1 MSLTFAPGPGCS
13 EVARAL
19 TLEIRRISLKGLT
32 PAAAAYLLARLF
44 HHLRRPFLLVTP
56 EAQSQQTFLKDLGFF
71 LEDPGSGRP
80 NGWPPRLLDFPAREI
95 LPFQVL
101 DFDAEVS
108 CARMGAAYLALT
120 LREPFLAVA
129 PAAALRQKLPP
140 AGRLKKAMAY
150 VLPGEELDRGE
161 FLKTLLT
168 WGYERRPLVEAPG
181 EFSVRGGIIDLFPPL
196 LPQPVR
202 LEFWGDEVESVRLF
216 DPATQRSRGTLED
229 LVVLPASEV
238 ILDETARE
246 QALARR
252 RRRQDPR
259 FWHHLQEGRHF
270 PGIERHLPEFYPETH
285 TFWDFLPATTV
296 VVEWD
301 PLNLA
306 QAVRQLEEAVAG
318 EPRGWLDE
326 APWEERRSPFTLLSC
341 PLLPLT
347 GPEEEVEFTFQV
359 EKNEDLARELAQ
371 AGGETGRLVPAL
383 AARLAEWRQAGAPT
397 LLVCRSRHRAERL
410 SRLLTEEG
418 LEVERKDDWRGG
430 PGDRRSP
437 ALPASTPPNPLY
449 GVEREGLGEGGAV
462 AFWPPLPR
470 TAPGLVEVVVGEIS
484 GGFRFWSEG
493 LIVLTEDEALGFRPE
508 GRRHREAPPPTNLTS
523 LADLKEGDF
532 VVQLDHGIGLYR
544 GLVKLTVGAEVN
556 DFLELEYQGGD
567 RLYLPVDRLHLVQKY
582 LGVEGVSPRLERL
595 GGKSWERTKKR
606 VKKAVE
612 KIARELVELYA
623 LRRVLPGHHFTPPD
637 PVFREFEATFEYEET
652 PDQLQAIQEVI
663 ADMTSDKPMDRLVCG
678 DVGYGKT
685 EVALR
690 AAFKAAMDGKQVAL
704 LVPTTVLAEQHY
716 ETFQHRLGHYPLEVR
731 VLSRFKGAAEQ
742 KRLLS
747 GLAQGKVD
755 IVIGTHRLFSRDV
768 AFRDLGLVIVDEE
781 QRFGVRQKEK
791 LKEWRR
797 TVDVLTLTATP
808 IPRTLQL
815 SLTNL
820 RDLSLINT
828 PPENRRAIRTYLC
841 RPDKAV
847 MEAAIR
853 RELAR
858 GGQVFFVH
866 NRVENLASW
875 TRLVQS
881 LVPEAKVA
889 MAHGQMPER
898 ELERVMVRF
907 WRGGVDVLVC
917 TAIIEAGLDIPAAN
931 TIIINRAHTLGLAQ
945 LYQLR
950 GRVGRSQMQAY
961 AYLLVPEEAALSRE
975 AQKRLKALMEF
986 TELGSG
992 FKIAL
997 HDLQIRGAGNLLGQ
1011 AQSGHL
1017 AEVGYELY
1025 LQLLEEAIR
1034 EFKGEAPEDLA
1045 PDPEIRVPVAAY
1057 FPEDYV
1063 PDIQQRLALYRR
1075 LSGRLPPEAVDELEA
1090 ELLDR
1095 FGPLPPEGYNLLEV
1109 VRAKH
1114 RLRQLGVRRL
1124 VFMDSFAMLEFAAPE
1139 LLDLKRLLEA
1149 LQRRPESLRLTPDQ
1163 RLRLR
1168 LPGEGSPLELLRNC
1182 LKEVETFV
1190 KGS

>member
-1 MSLTFAPGPGCS
+1 MPLSFAPGPGWS
-13 EVARAL
+13 EIARAL

-44 HHLRRPFLLVTP
+44 HRLRRPFLLVTP
-56 EAQSQQTFLKDLGFF
+56 EAQTQQTFLKDLGFF
-71 LEDPGSGRP
+71 LEDPGAGRP

-95 LPFQVL
+95 LPFKVL

-108 CARMGAAYLALT
+108 CARIGAAYLALT
-120 LREPFLAVA
+120 HREPFLAVA

-140 AGRLKKAMAY
+140 ADRLKKAMVY
-150 VLPGEELDRGE
+150 VLPGKELDRGE

-181 EFSVRGGIIDLFPPL
+181 EFSVRGGIVDLFPPL
-196 LPQPVR
+196 LPRPVR
-202 LEFWGDEVESVRLF
+202 LEFWGDEVESLRLF

-238 ILDETARE
+238 ILDEAARE

-306 QAVRQLEEAVAG
+306 QAVRQLEEAAAG
-318 EPRGWLDE
+318 EPPGWLDE
-326 APWEERRSPFTLLSC
+326 APWEERRGPFTLLSC

-347 GPEEEVEFTFQV
+347 GPEEEVEFTFRV
-359 EKNEDLARELAQ
+359 EKNEGLAAELAQ
-371 AGGETGRLVPAL
+371 AGADTGRLVPAL
-383 AARLAEWRQAGAPT
+383 AARLAEWRQAGAYT
-397 LLVCRSRHRAERL
+397 LLVCRSQHRAARL
-410 SRLLTEEG
+410 SRLLAEEG
-418 LEVERKDDWRGG
+418 LEVE
-430 PGDRRSP
+430 
-437 ALPASTPPNPLY
+437 
-449 GVEREGLGEGGAV
+449 GLGGGGQGSQTPG
-462 AFWPPLPR
+462 PPLK
-470 TAPGLVEVVVGEIS
+470 TLAPGLVEVVVGEVS
-484 GGFRFWSEG
+484 GGFRLWSEG

-508 GRRHREAPPPTNLTS
+508 GRRRREAPVPTDLTS

-532 VVQLDHGIGLYR
+532 VVHLDHGIGLYR

-663 ADMTSDKPMDRLVCG
+663 ADMTSDRPMDRLVCG

-690 AAFKAAMDGKQVAL
+690 AAFKAAMDGKQVAV

-866 NRVENLASW
+866 NRVQNLASW
-875 TRLVQS
+875 TRLVQA

-907 WRGGVDVLVC
+907 WRGELEVLVC

-1075 LSGRLPPEAVDELEA
+1075 LSGRLPPEAVAELEA

-1095 FGPLPPEGYNLLEV
+1095 FGPLPPEGHNLLEV
-1109 VRAKH
+1109 VRVKH

-1124 VFMDSFAMLEFAAPE
+1124 VLMDSFAMLQFATPE
-1139 LLDLKRLLEA
+1139 HLDLKRLLEA
-1149 LQRRPESLRLTPDQ
+1149 LQRRPDSLRLTPDQ
-1163 RLRLR
+1163 HLRLR
-1168 LPGEGSPLELLRNC
+1168 LPGEGPPLERLRNC